1 VHVWLITVGEPL
13 PQISGNSRL
22 WRTGLV
28 AQELVQRGHTVTW
41 WTSRV
46 DHFSKRLFAVDGA
59 QYTPTPELTIR
70 FLDGRLY
77 RRNVS
82 IARLVNHWQIGRH
95 FRQQIR
101 SVPAPKVILCSFPT
115 IELARE
121 ATRFG
126 REHGIPVVLDVRDLW
141 PDIFVQPAPGFLR
154 GVVKSV
160 LWPYFVAARRAL
172 ADAAAIIAVSPRY
185 LQWGLECAHRSATA
199 RDQVYP
205 LAYSLPPRTETDRA
219 HGLTVLDRYG
229 VKSGAVVCLFAGT
242 LGRTY
247 DLGPV
252 IECARRLASEQ
263 AVSPFHF
270 VICGDGERAAEWR
283 ERAAN
288 LPNMSFTG
296 WLAQDDMRAALAGA
310 DLGLAAYANQAP
322 QGLPNKIIEYLA
334 AGLPVLS
341 SLKGEAEQL
350 LARESCGVTYEADNA
365 TSLHSALLLFASPD
379 TRATHAR
386 NARRAFETDFQAET
400 VYAALATFLT
410 QLGGKLYP

>member
-1 VHVWLITVGEPL
+1 
-13 PQISGNSRL
+13 
-22 WRTGLV
+22 
-28 AQELVQRGHTVTW
+28 
-41 WTSRV
+41 
-46 DHFSKRLFAVDGA
+46 
-59 QYTPTPELTIR
+59 
-70 FLDGRLY
+70 
-77 RRNVS
+77 
-82 IARLVNHWQIGRH
+82 
-95 FRQQIR
+95 
-101 SVPAPKVILCSFPT
+101 
-115 IELARE
+115 
-121 ATRFG
+121 
-126 REHGIPVVLDVRDLW
+126 
-141 PDIFVQPAPGFLR
+141 
-154 GVVKSV
+154 
-160 LWPYFVAARRAL
+160 
-172 ADAAAIIAVSPRY
+172 
-185 LQWGLECAHRSATA
+185 
-199 RDQVYP
+199 
-205 LAYSLPPRTETDRA
+205 
-219 HGLTVLDRYG
+219 
-229 VKSGAVVCLFAGT
+229 
-242 LGRTY
+242 
-247 DLGPV
+247 
-252 IECARRLASEQ
+252 LASEQ

>member
-1 VHVWLITVGEPL
+1 
-13 PQISGNSRL
+13 
-22 WRTGLV
+22 
-28 AQELVQRGHTVTW
+28 
-41 WTSRV
+41 
-46 DHFSKRLFAVDGA
+46 
-59 QYTPTPELTIR
+59 
-70 FLDGRLY
+70 
-77 RRNVS
+77 
-82 IARLVNHWQIGRH
+82 
-95 FRQQIR
+95 
-101 SVPAPKVILCSFPT
+101 VPAPKVILCSFPT

-334 AGLPVLS
+334 AGLPVISTRGIGDIDAQIERERVGVLLDGFDRDS
-341 SLKGEAEQL
+341 YRRALDEIRELRRDPSLPERCRA
-350 LARESCGVTYEADNA
+350 LALREYD
-365 TSLHSALLLFASPD
+365 LHSVGAV
-379 TRATHAR
+379 RYRRIYAR
-386 NARRAFETDFQAET
+386 
-400 VYAALATFLT
+400 
-410 QLGGKLYP
+410 LGER